1 MSSQQTGYYMD
12 RKAELLQDF
21 DKTAALVKDTVV
33 SRYGTDLADALYLAC
48 RAAYEHLIPD
58 IPFITGFRA
67 RALNAFLV
75 ISAQE
80 LAVYKGMKAH
90 GKTAEEAW
98 EICHDA
104 LRLRMT
110 HYAPIKRWLLK
121 RVMFSG
127 IVKRRFR
134 QRAAAGEIHQLGD
147 FQVRFVSGN
156 GEDFD
161 FGVDYLACG
170 IHKFVRE
177 HGGEAFAPYVCMSD
191 IALSD
196 AMEWG
201 LIRTETL
208 ADGCQWCNFR
218 FKKGRRNPDFV

>member
-1 MSSQQTGYYMD
+1 M
-12 RKAELLQDF
+12 
-21 DKTAALVKDTVV
+21 KT
-33 SRYGTDLADALYLAC
+33 Y
-48 RAAYEHLIPD
+48 
-58 IPFITGFRA
+58 
-67 RALNAFLV
+67 
-75 ISAQE
+75 
-80 LAVYKGMKAH
+80 
-90 GKTAEEAW
+90 GKTTEETW
-98 EICHDA
+98 KICHDA

-110 HYAPIKRWLLK
+110 HYPAIKRWLLK

-127 IVKRRFR
+127 IIKRRFR
-134 QRAAAGEIHQLGD
+134 QRAEAGETHNFGD

-177 HGGEAFAPYVCMSD
+177 HGGEEFAPYVCMSD

-196 AMEWG
+196 AMDWG

-208 ADGCQWCNFR
+208 ADGCTRCNFR
-218 FKKGRRNPDFV
+218 FKKGGATQISSKVPAVQKTIEHIARTEMETAVSKP